1 MQICLELPVGMNL
14 LTLNFEFSEQSNSQN
29 ITMKNNLDPVILKAP
44 SSKSMSHRALLVAGL
59 ADGLSRLENILFS
72 DDLSHTRMCLQA
84 IGAEIF
90 ESGPDLMVRGVG
102 GKISAAPGQK
112 VLLDVG
118 ESGTTCRLVAAIV
131 AGGKGEFEI
140 IGRGRMHQR
149 PVKSLDTALSPQ
161 GVGFKYSGLDGCPPL
176 VISSQGL
183 PGGEI
188 SISLDDSSQYLS
200 GILLA
205 STMAGDEV
213 VINITGQ
220 KVVSW
225 PYVNLTLQVMEEF
238 GCIPEIQFFENSQW
252 KSVRPSQIRQVEPG
266 KLRFLVRPMIF
277 PARDYHVEGDFS
289 NASYLLASGA
299 LGHRPVLVQG
309 LNPDSRQGDKAIL
322 DILEKMGAV
331 IEKNDQGIL
340 VQKRELRG
348 IEMDMGACP
357 DLVPTVAVL
366 ASMASGI
373 TRISNVAHLKIKE
386 SDRLKGVYNEISRI
400 GCRCELLDDG
410 LIINPAR
417 AHGAM
422 KIEFSTYNDHRMAM
436 SLSLYELAGIKAVL
450 DNPGCV
456 NKSFPGFWDEW
467 EKVRRANNV
476 SEIR

>member
-1 MQICLELPVGMNL
+1 MNL
-14 LTLNFEFSEQSNSQN
+14 INLNFEFSEQSSSQN

-59 ADGLSRLENILFS
+59 ADGLSRLGNILFS

-90 ESGPDLMVRGVG
+90 ESGPDLMVKGVG
-102 GKISAAPGQK
+102 GRISAAPGEK

-118 ESGTTCRLVAAIV
+118 ESGTTCRLLAAIV

-140 IGRGRMHQR
+140 KGRGRMHQR

-161 GVGFKYSGLDGCPPL
+161 GVVFKYSGLDGCPPL
-176 VISSQGL
+176 VISSQSL

-188 SISLDDSSQYLS
+188 NISLDDSSQYLS

-205 STMAGDEV
+205 STMAGDET

-225 PYVNLTLQVMEEF
+225 PYVNLTLQIMEEF
-238 GCIPEIQFFENSQW
+238 GYVPEIQFFENSQW
-252 KSVRPSQIRQVEPG
+252 KTARPSEIRQVEPG
-266 KLRFLVRPMIF
+266 KLRFIVRPMTF

-299 LGHRPVLVQG
+299 VGHKPVLVQG

-322 DILEKMGAV
+322 EILEKMGAV
-331 IEKNDQGIL
+331 VEKNDQGIL

-348 IEMDMGACP
+348 IELDMGSCP

-366 ASMASGI
+366 ASMASGT

-386 SDRLKGVYNEISRI
+386 SDRLKGVYNEISRT

-410 LIINPAR
+410 LIISPA
-417 AHGAM
+417 GIQGPM
-422 KIEFSTYNDHRMAM
+422 EIEFLTYDDHRMAM
-436 SLSLYELAGIKAVL
+436 SLSLYELTGIKAVL

-467 EKVRRANNV
+467 EKVRRAHNV